1 MQVWDLSTRLYHWLQ
16 AVLLVLL
23 VVTGNSGDG
32 PHVDFGIALAV
43 LVLWRLMWGIWGSET
58 NRFTQF
64 VRSPVTTV
72 KYILGKVKAGVGH
85 NPAGGWMVVALLVA
99 LLAQC
104 VSGFAMAGI
113 LDYLP
118 YADDWLTDDLFDLLE
133 TVHVYGADMLQ
144 ILVAI
149 HVLAIIIYKLR
160 GKPLVKAMVTGR
172 QDAGGPD
179 QAPYMVSQ
187 WRALLLVV
195 FISAVMI
202 TFVSQA

>member
-16 AVLLVLL
+16 AVLVVLL
-23 VVTGNSGDG
+23 VITGNTGDG

-43 LVLWRLMWGIWGSET
+43 LVLWRFMWGIWGSET

-64 VRSPVTTV
+64 LRTPVSTIN
-72 KYILGKVKAGVGH
+72 YMLGKVKTGVGH
-85 NPAGGWMVVALLVA
+85 NPAGGWMVVVLLAA

-104 VSGFAMAGI
+104 VSGFAMAGF

-118 YADDWLTDDLFDLLE
+118 YADEWLTDDLFDLLE
-133 TVHVYGADMLQ
+133 TVHVYGADMLL
-144 ILVAI
+144 ILVAT

-172 QDAGGPD
+172 QDEDNAK

-187 WRALLLVV
+187 WRAFLLVV
-195 FISAVMI
+195 FISALML